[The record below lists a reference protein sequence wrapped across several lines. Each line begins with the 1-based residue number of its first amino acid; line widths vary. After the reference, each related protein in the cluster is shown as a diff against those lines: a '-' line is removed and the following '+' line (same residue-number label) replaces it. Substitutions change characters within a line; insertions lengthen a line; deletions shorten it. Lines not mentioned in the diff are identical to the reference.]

1 MHLVLHHMGKEE
13 KKCVRSAVFSWYMSY
28 QIYTAIRQQYTV
40 KLGYNVIQGTGE
52 ITSL

>member
-1 MHLVLHHMGKEE
+1 MIPSYEYLVLLELIGMY
-13 KKCVRSAVFSWYMSY
+13 S
-28 QIYTAIRQQYTV
+28 